1 MSDCRRQWN
10 RENELPVYL
19 AGTVTTGP
27 NQRKSYGMFSS
38 ADGAYDSKTVD
49 CDNFSAGRIGTRTPR
64 SVSRDRLLDH
74 TDGDVPET
82 ASEASEVRAVGS
94 QVSSPGDREDV
105 RPGVEIEYPAGR
117 QCHSGQKNG
126 KVGEN
131 CIFFSRPC
139 LCLLKVGQIA
149 CGCYISSCSL
159 LCSAVQ

>member
-1 MSDCRRQWN
+1 MSRKATDTVVIMSDCRRQWN

-19 AGTVTTGP
+19 AGTITTGP

-49 CDNFSAGRIGTRTPR
+49 CDNFSAGRRGTRTPR

-94 QVSSPGDREDV
+94 QVSSPGEREDV

-131 CIFFSRPC
+131 
-139 LCLLKVGQIA
+139 
-149 CGCYISSCSL
+149 
-159 LCSAVQ
+159 